1 MRTFST
7 LIHNQTHSKK
17 MKALKLILVLL
28 SVSRKSVAANNVGS
42 HENNKDEKAEKS
54 YRDKTL
60 VSQQRRVRTT
70 LTTEQTETRII
81 GGTEVPLSTDR
92 YPWFTLMLSGPNF
105 RVCGGMLVAP
115 EYVLTAAHCVGA
127 FDGVQ
132 VGALCP
138 DEADNCGQVRA
149 FS

>member
-7 LIHNQTHSKK
+7 LILNQTHSKK

-60 VSQQRRVRTT
+60 SQQRRVRTT
-70 LTTEQTETRII
+70 LTTVQTETRII

-132 VGALCP
+132 VGALCQA
-138 DEADNCGQVRA
+138 ETDNCGQVRA